1 MNVANMTL
9 LPLDDTRRQIRER
22 LRNMPAEGGHVV
34 GVRRLR
40 AILQEMGVQCD
51 DTAELQDADAILLT
65 SGRGMEALI
74 AARLDDEERHRAYSR
89 IVARLIIGQMHE
101 PIDAKIE
108 YPAKHTSISR
118 EEKEEDAAV
127 AKFAI
132 ALVEGN
138 LELAPRPL
146 YEDVPR
152 LTLAFT
158 PRAAA
163 RSTLGGMHLWSDYWY
178 RRSTMYRWWRSRPKV
193 SGVISRVC
201 VVLNPRTPAP
211 V

>member
-1 MNVANMTL
+1 MNMTL
-9 LPLDDTRRQIRER
+9 LPLEDTRRQIRER
-22 LRNMPAEGGHVV
+22 LRHMPAEGDHVV

-40 AILQEMGVQCD
+40 SILQEMGVQCD

-65 SGRGMEALI
+65 SGRGIEALI

-108 YPAKHTSISR
+108 YPAKHNSISR

-138 LELAPRPL
+138 LELAPRAL

-158 PRAAA
+158 PRTAA

-193 SGVISRVC
+193 SGAIKRVC